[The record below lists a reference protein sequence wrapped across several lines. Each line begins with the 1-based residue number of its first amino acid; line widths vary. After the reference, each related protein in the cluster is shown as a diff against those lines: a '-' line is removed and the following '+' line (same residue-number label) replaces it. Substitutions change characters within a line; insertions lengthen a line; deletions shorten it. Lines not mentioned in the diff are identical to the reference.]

1 MMSKIEIFKNPLA
14 VIQLYK
20 KQPVQ
25 KIGPCLAQIR
35 RGAPECIFPPSMQ
48 RESISI

>member
-1 MMSKIEIFKNPLA
+1 MQINGSEKNQRLA